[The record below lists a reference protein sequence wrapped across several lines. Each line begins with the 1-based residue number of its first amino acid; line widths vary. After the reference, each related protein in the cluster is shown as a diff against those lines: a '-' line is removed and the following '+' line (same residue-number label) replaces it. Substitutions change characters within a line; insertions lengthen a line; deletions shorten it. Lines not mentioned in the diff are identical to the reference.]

1 MGTLFMK
8 VESTTASTVKM
19 NKLCLIFL
27 GVLAI
32 AAIVSAWDNEED
44 SSLSEELA
52 SSRLVRSADA
62 RRRKGKKGRKGR
74 KARKGK
80 KGRKSQSESRCSGRE
95 FSACHETAMTIMKIW
110 KDVVTN
116 FEKQHK
122 RMDKQNGTGESKS
135 GKKGE
140 FKSAAQKLLSVGG
153 GNKSAL
159 TCAGL
164 TDNAGAAQMK
174 NLTDHLMG
182 CEDRIHTACNSTNF
196 DVVNVT
202 KLEHCKMVIEEFKTG
217 AEECLGQS
225 IGADK
230 APTDEAC
237 NCWTNE
243 TLAHSVE
250 LAKECK
256 FNEEAKAFAA
266 ALKTCKSTFSE
277 CRKYEDEVA
286 ESIAACK
293 SNADDLKKEVAALS
307 QNHDAVV
314 SAQQKVQLLAAGVTG
329 RRMKRE
335 DGAAS

>member
-1 MGTLFMK
+1 MRKSG
-8 VESTTASTVKM
+8 
-19 NKLCLIFL
+19 
-27 GVLAI
+27 
-32 AAIVSAWDNEED
+32 
-44 SSLSEELA
+44 
-52 SSRLVRSADA
+52 
-62 RRRKGKKGRKGR
+62 RKGKNGRKGR
-74 KARKGK
+74 
-80 KGRKSQSESRCSGRE
+80 GRE
-95 FSACHETAMTIMKIW
+95 RQTGYGTTTEATVSETCFDTTVKSLLMY
-110 KDVVTN
+110 KDVIAN
-116 FEKQHK
+116 FDKQAK
-122 RMDKQNGTGESKS
+122 RMGKQNSTKESKS

-140 FKSAAQKLLSVGG
+140 FKGAAHKLITAGG

-159 TCAGL
+159 ACAGA

-182 CEDRIHTACNSTNF
+182 CEDRIHMACNSTNF

-217 AEECLGQS
+217 AEECLGKS

-250 LAKECK
+250 AAKECK
-256 FNEEAKAFAA
+256 FNDEAKAFAA

-293 SNADDLKKEVAALS
+293 SNADDLKKEVGLGFII
-307 QNHDAVV
+307 NI
-314 SAQQKVQLLAAGVTG
+314 LVTVTTVPT
-329 RRMKRE
+329 
-335 DGAAS
+335 

>member
-1 MGTLFMK
+1 M
-8 VESTTASTVKM
+8 
-19 NKLCLIFL
+19 
-27 GVLAI
+27 
-32 AAIVSAWDNEED
+32 
-44 SSLSEELA
+44 
-52 SSRLVRSADA
+52 R
-62 RRRKGKKGRKGR
+62 GKKGRKN
-74 KARKGK
+74 
-80 KGRKSQSESRCSGRE
+80 QSGSRSSGRQTLD
-95 FSACHETAMTIMKIW
+95 FDTCHETSMTVMKIW

-159 TCAGL
+159 SCAGL

-182 CEDRIHTACNSTNF
+182 CEDSIHEACNSSNF

-202 KLEHCKMVIEEFKTG
+202 KLEHCKTVIEAFKAG
-217 AEECLGQS
+217 AEECLGKS

-230 APTDEAC
+230 TSTDEAC
-237 NCWTNE
+237 TCWTNE
-243 TLAHSVE
+243 TLAHTVE
-250 LAKECK
+250 IAKECK

-266 ALKTCKSTFSE
+266 ALKVCKSKFSE

-286 ESIAACK
+286 ESI
-293 SNADDLKKEVAALS
+293 
-307 QNHDAVV
+307 
-314 SAQQKVQLLAAGVTG
+314 SASSVLVL
-329 RRMKRE
+329 
-335 DGAAS
+335 